1 MRHKKGLNMRYEGM
15 IDEERFYMD
24 LDRYTTVHEGEMYDF
39 EEGEAP
45 EWAKEFASLT
55 PDEAA

>member
-1 MRHKKGLNMRYEGM
+1 MRYEGM